1 MQHTNKNQ
9 LRAVAQL
16 LGAQSFVNRA
26 QIIVEVSLLATW
38 ACWSY
43 KQFGDVA
50 FHEQQP
56 DIQYAYKDM
65 SNRYPAGHVFTQSR
79 LYEVCPTPLINQVVE
94 RLNMLDWAD
103 SLECIEYLL
112 EVVREFE
119 PDEPYYL
126 LSDALGSLMAD
137 LVRPVIASDRVC
149 TTALYH
155 GMSLAA
161 LPNLKGTGSIL
172 VRVKE
177 ASPFHV
183 AVCALLE
190 TPLEEVSSVYNSAS
204 DSASYIISVPPLGAA
219 IESDSYR
226 FSHEAGVYR
235 AAKEM
240 ESRAVVL
247 VPPSFLFQRSSSAI
261 RELLIEDNL
270 LEAVIG
276 FPKGQL
282 DFAAAPPVLL
292 VLDKHREKGDP
303 IQFYG
308 LDTILTSEK
317 YRDLVA
323 AVHDRAPGSHGVLGT
338 LDQVREKSYD
348 LTVNRYFLDD
358 ATAAIDALEDTVS
371 LDGVA
376 DIIRAQS
383 LKSEPAQPSEPDS
396 YIEVAIK
403 DIDESGQL
411 CSPDKCIKVDQKQ
424 QKRVNSQRL
433 KAGDI
438 LLAIKGTVGRV
449 ALIGDNCGTN
459 WIAGQ
464 AFVIIRP
471 KKTVS
476 GIYLYR
482 FLSSDLVQQYLAE
495 RATGVAMKMLK
506 AADVADIPIP
516 LMSASTQAQVERNYR
531 AIQDE
536 YAAIHEHYDTI
547 RRLKSE
553 YWTLNTEQGA
563 S

>member
-16 LGAQSFVNRA
+16 LTDPFVGDHAQVLT
-26 QIIVEVSLLATW
+26 EVSLLATW
-38 ACWSY
+38 AHWSY
-43 KQFGDVA
+43 QQFGAVE
-50 FHEQQP
+50 FNEQQP
-56 DIQYAYKDM
+56 DIQYAYQEM
-65 SNRYPAGHVFTQSR
+65 SSRYQFGHVFSQSR
-79 LYEVCPTPLINQVVE
+79 LYEKCPAPLIGEIVE
-94 RLNMLDWAD
+94 LLNMQSWAD
-103 SLECIEYLL
+103 GVRCVEYLFD
-112 EVVREFE
+112 VVRELDSSF
-119 PDEPYYL
+119 PDRPL
-126 LSDALGSLMAD
+126 PDVMGALTASLIQPITDTDQA
-137 LVRPVIASDRVC
+137 C
-149 TTALYH
+149 TVALYH

-161 LPNLKGTGSIL
+161 LPYISNTVI
-172 VRVKE
+172 VRVQK
-177 ASPFHV
+177 AFPLHV
-183 AVCALLE
+183 AACALSGVA
-190 TPLEEVSSVYNSAS
+190 LEESSSVFDSTSDTAS
-204 DSASYIISVPPLGAA
+204 CIISVPPWAA
-219 IESDSYR
+219 PVRSESYR
-226 FSHEAGVYR
+226 FSHEAGASR

-240 ESRAVVL
+240 ERRAVVL
-247 VPPSFLFQRSSSAI
+247 VPPGFLFQRSSSAI
-261 RELLIEDNL
+261 RELLIEENL

-282 DFAAAPPVLL
+282 DFTAAPPVLL

-308 LDTILTSEK
+308 LDTILTSGE

-516 LMSASTQAQVERNYR
+516 LVNANTQAQIERNYQ
-531 AIQDE
+531 AIQAE